1 MNKLKEISDLI
12 KQWVKD
18 NPKSAL
24 LIGVFIAGFIFGSII
39 F

>member
-1 MNKLKEISDLI
+1 MNKLKEISAVI

-18 NPKSAL
+18 NPKHAL
-24 LIGVFIAGFIFGSII
+24 LIGVFIAGFILGSII

>member
-1 MNKLKEISDLI
+1 MNKLKEISDAI
-12 KQWVKD
+12 KQWIKD

-24 LIGVFIAGFIFGSII
+24 VIGVFIAGFILGSII